1 MSTPLKR
8 WHAMAMAILT
18 IVLAI
23 ALAWWRRGVTPEDR
37 LACTNLY
44 EAARTSH
51 DTMAVDATVVH
62 EHSTRAPRSALTS
75 CGDLRRARRL

>member
-1 MSTPLKR
+1 MSTPIKR
-8 WHAMAMAILT
+8 WQAMAMAVLT

-23 ALAWWRRGVTPEDR
+23 ALAWWRHGVTPADR

-44 EAARTSH
+44 EAARTLRDSM
-51 DTMAVDATVVH
+51 DVDGTVVH